1 MARQIRETPILYG
14 NDARRFESRMK
25 NPPKETLKERE
36 ARLSHY
42 QTMLYALKA
51 GEVARQNGEMPSCIV
66 EM

>member
-25 NPPKETLKERE
+25 NPPKESMEERE
-36 ARLSHY
+36 RRLSHY

-51 GEVARQNGEMPSCIV
+51 GEAARRNGDVPSCIV
-66 EM
+66 KA